1 MRGQGEEATCMCW
14 RFGDAVM
21 CFLFCNWKCCLHL
34 CKQGEEKVNI
44 AGQIQER
51 ETGMSRF
58 WLYSKKKLM
67 GFQLQL
73 SCVFTFQY
81 KSWKRSK
88 CPTNGRKENNL
99 WRSAPARPAT
109 WPVRTQ
115 FDFYVVG
122 SVPRTLNNAALSGM
136 LHRVPARW
144 GPESTQLE
152 GKLCRSPTQIN
163 K

>member
-1 MRGQGEEATCMCW
+1 MLVCAEGLEMKPCAFCFATKRVASICVNKEQRKLTLVMGKYRRGKEGWAGFGYTAT
-14 RFGDAVM
+14 
-21 CFLFCNWKCCLHL
+21 K
-34 CKQGEEKVNI
+34 KV
-44 AGQIQER
+44 
-51 ETGMSRF
+51 
-58 WLYSKKKLM
+58 M

-73 SCVFTFQY
+73 SCVFIFQY
-81 KSWKRSK
+81 KSWK
-88 CPTNGRKENNL
+88 KEQMPNKKERDL
-99 WRSAPARPAT
+99 LRIVPARPAT

-122 SVPRTLNNAALSGM
+122 SVPGTLNNAVLSRM

-152 GKLCRSPTQIN
+152 GKLQESHAN